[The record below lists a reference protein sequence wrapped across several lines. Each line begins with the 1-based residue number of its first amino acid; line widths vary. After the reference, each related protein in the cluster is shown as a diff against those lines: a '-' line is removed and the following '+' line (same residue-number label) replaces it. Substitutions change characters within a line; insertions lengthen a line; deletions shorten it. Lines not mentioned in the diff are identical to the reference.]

1 MFKFLKQTFI
11 SLCLSR
17 SVACLANFSD
27 RIKTLSKHVSCGCK
41 CKFDSKKC
49 NFNQKW
55 KSSKCRCD
63 CKSSIKYHVWKED
76 YGRNRSMC
84 NCEIVEYLKYYTFM
98 KSNDLV
104 ITYDE
109 TIDAVATSYDN
120 LPEIPPREF
129 FN

>member
-1 MFKFLKQTFI
+1 
-11 SLCLSR
+11 
-17 SVACLANFSD
+17 
-27 RIKTLSKHVSCGCK
+27 
-41 CKFDSKKC
+41 
-49 NFNQKW
+49 
-55 KSSKCRCD
+55 
-63 CKSSIKYHVWKED
+63 
-76 YGRNRSMC
+76 MC

-120 LPEIPPREF
+120 LPEIQPREF